1 MRIKPSN
8 SPSLQGV
15 FPRTALAEQL
25 ALRLLGR
32 DTLFNYGRSG
42 LFLAGPRRTGKST
55 FLKHDLVPQIER
67 LGAFVIYVDLW
78 AKQATDPAEL
88 IAEAVRDA
96 LRKADTAGDRVSK
109 ALRRIKKVNLKAKI
123 KSVFEAELGIE
134 IDAVGTKGGASLARA
149 LTALNQHNQKPI
161 VLIIDEIQHALTT
174 ADGAQMLFAL
184 KAARDAL
191 NLKNPATPQLAIL
204 ATGSVR
210 SKIAALVLKK
220 SEAFYGAAVADFPAL
235 DASFVE
241 FVLKSKL
248 AHVRTEALPNTSN
261 AVKAFELVGN
271 RPEDFDLI
279 LQQAVVS
286 GSPMDFA
293 LIEYAVRRRVE
304 MLNELKHHLAVL
316 PPLQRAILRRMA
328 DEDADFAPFTAA
340 ALAYYTECCGESRAG
355 KSFTNGDVQRALD
368 ALESK
373 HRLIWRSARGAY
385 ALDDQMIGEL
395 LNEAH
400 IADEMRLLTTP
411 TTEDLSP
418 EDFKSH
424 GFFNDVP
431 DDDWPN
437 WER

>member
-1 MRIKPSN
+1 MHIKLNN
-8 SPSLQGV
+8 SPSPAGV
-15 FPRTALAEQL
+15 FPRTVHAEQL

-32 DTLFNYGRSG
+32 DSLFNYGRSG
-42 LFLAGPRRTGKST
+42 LFLAGPHRTGKST

-78 AKQATDPAEL
+78 AKQAADPAEL

-96 LRKADTAGDRVSK
+96 LRKAETTGIRVSK
-109 ALRRIKKVNLKAKI
+109 ALQKIKKVNLKAKM
-123 KSVFEAELGIE
+123 KSVFEAEFGIE
-134 IDAVGTKGGASLARA
+134 IDDVGTREGASLAQA
-149 LTALNQHNQKPI
+149 FTALNQHIQKPI
-161 VLIIDEIQHALTT
+161 VLIIDEVQHALTT
-174 ADGAQMLFAL
+174 PDGAQMLFAL

-191 NLKNPATPQLAIL
+191 NLKSPAIPQLAIL

-220 SEAFYGAAVADFPAL
+220 SEAFYGAALADFPAL

-241 FVLKSKL
+241 FVLKTKL
-248 AHVRTEALPNTSN
+248 AHVRTEALPATVN

-279 LQQAVVS
+279 LQQAIVS
-286 GSPMDFA
+286 GSSMNVA

-304 MLNELKHHLAVL
+304 MLNELKRQLAML

-328 DEDADFAPFTAA
+328 EEDVDFAPFTAA
-340 ALAYYTECCGESRAG
+340 ALAYYAKCCGGSRAG
-355 KSFTNGDVQRALD
+355 KSFSNGDVQRALD

-373 HRLIWRSARGAY
+373 HRLVWRSARGAY

-395 LNEAH
+395 LNDSH

-411 TTEDLSP
+411 TTEDLSA

-424 GFFNDVP
+424 GFFNDVS
-431 DDDWPN
+431 DDDWPQ
-437 WER
+437 WEG